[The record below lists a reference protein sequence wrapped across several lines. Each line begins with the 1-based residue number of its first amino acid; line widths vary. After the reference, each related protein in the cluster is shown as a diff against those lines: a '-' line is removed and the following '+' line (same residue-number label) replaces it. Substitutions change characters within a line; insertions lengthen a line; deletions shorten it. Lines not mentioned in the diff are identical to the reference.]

1 MKGRSTST
9 TKRVCRKQSYWRLFW
24 AVVLLLHAPI
34 TINAFSAIWQSG
46 ESVRWSSILL
56 LTLSNLFFIA
66 EIAYAYSLRLLS
78 DRRKVITFL
87 VVIALLHV
95 GLIERGMPEFIHD
108 ADLNYWLFI
117 TTAGLLSWTAIRRI
131 LEACR
136 TRISAAQFLDLG
148 RDAPRHRYAR
158 AALPECRP
166 RQMVRGLLYLPP
178 RAPPA
183 FSL

>member
-1 MKGRSTST
+1 MRGRKKKTAG
-9 TKRVCRKQSYWRLFW
+9 RVCRKQSSWRLFW
-24 AVVLLLHAPI
+24 AAVLLLHAPI
-34 TINAFSAIWQSG
+34 TINVFSAFWQGG

-78 DRRKVITFL
+78 DRRKLITFL

-108 ADLNYWLFI
+108 ADLNYWLFV
-117 TTAGLLSWTAIRRI
+117 TSAGLLSWTTFRRI
-131 LEACR
+131 LESAR
-136 TRISAAQFLDLG
+136 VRIAASRLLDLG
-148 RDAPRHRYAR
+148 RDAPRQWYAR
-158 AALPECRP
+158 DSLPHCRP
-166 RQMVRGLLYLPP
+166 RQSFFGILHLPP

-183 FSL
+183 HSL